1 MRSYDNR
8 KLFFVYIFIIA
19 FIVLGVRI
27 FYIQIIDPTYKTL
40 AEKNILRYVYEY
52 PQRGTIYDVKG
63 KILAGWRPIYNL
75 AIIPYELEPFDTN
88 YIAQLLDTD
97 TKLLKTK
104 IEKNKKIGGYQ
115 PVIVYEDMPDAAI
128 SYFYEHESEF
138 NGIIVEKRFTRNYPL
153 KTGAHLLGYIS
164 EASPKKIEEDS
175 YYQMGDYVGVTGLEE
190 FYEKDLRG
198 HKGVKVYIADV
209 HNRIVD
215 SYKNGHLDSTKVNG
229 KDLYTSIDADLQ
241 KYGEELMQN
250 KRGAIVAINPQTGEI
265 LALISAP
272 SYDPNLLTGRERN
285 KNYIILSND
294 NKNHTLYNRATMTRY
309 PPGSTFKIVNGLAAL
324 QENFIDEH
332 TSFGCHGGYRIGSH
346 IIGCHGHPSP
356 VNIISGIQH
365 SCNTFFCQVFNVFVD
380 NKYFGK
386 SSVGYERWRYYVNK
400 LGFGVPL
407 GVDLP
412 NEYSGFV
419 PTSEYYNRLKGTRN
433 WKADGIVSVA
443 IGQGEIGATPL
454 QLANLAAIIANKGWY
469 IPPHIVRAIGHPD
482 SLNPKYKNKIVVP
495 INEKYFN
502 LIVEGM
508 EKAVISG
515 TATIAQLSEIR
526 VAAKTGTAQDPPRK
540 SHSVFIAFGPVDNP
554 KIAIAVLV
562 ENAGWGASYGGPIA
576 SLMMEKY
583 LTDTIKRIYLENR
596 MKAADF
602 LIK

>member
-40 AEKNILRYVYEY
+40 AEKNTLRYVYEY
-52 PQRGTIYDVKG
+52 PQRGTIYDANG

-104 IEKNKKIGGYQ
+104 IEKNKKMGGYQ
-115 PVIVYEDMPDAAI
+115 PVIVYEDMPDAAV

-215 SYKNGHLDSTKVNG
+215 SYKNGQLDSTKVNG
-229 KDLYTSIDADLQ
+229 KNLYTSIDADLQ

-250 KRGAIVAINPQTGEI
+250 KRGAIVALNPQTGEI
-265 LALISAP
+265 LSLISSP

-285 KNYIILSND
+285 KNYIMLSND

-309 PPGSTFKIVNGLAAL
+309 PPGSTFKLVNGLAAL

-332 TSFGCHGGYRIGSH
+332 TFFGCHGGYRIGSH
-346 IIGCHGHPSP
+346 TIGCHVHPSP

-365 SCNTFFCQVFNVFVD
+365 SCNTFFCQVFKVFVD

-386 SSVGYERWRYYVNK
+386 SSVGYERWRYYVNI
-400 LGFGVPL
+400 LGFGIPL

-482 SLNPKYKNKIVVP
+482 SLNPRYKNKIVVP
-495 INEKYFN
+495 INEKYFD

-508 EKAVISG
+508 EKAVTSG
-515 TATIAQLSEIR
+515 TATIAQLPEIR

-540 SHSVFIAFGPVDNP
+540 SHSVFIAFGPVENP

-583 LTDTIKRIYLENR
+583 LTDTIKRTDLENR